1 MEWSNG
7 EFCQKCMYNIGLF
20 YKIYDLDIEL
30 FLNSTI

>member
-1 MEWSNG
+1 MERSNG
-7 EFCQKCMYNIGLF
+7 ESCQEYMYNIGLF